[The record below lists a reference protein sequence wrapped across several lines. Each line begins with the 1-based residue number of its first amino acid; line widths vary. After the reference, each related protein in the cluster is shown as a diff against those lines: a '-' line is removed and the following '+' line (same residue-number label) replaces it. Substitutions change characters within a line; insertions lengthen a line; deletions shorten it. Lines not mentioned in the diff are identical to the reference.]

1 VPSNIEVI
9 IGLGNPG
16 HQYQATR
23 HNAGFWFVDALAQ
36 QHGGHFKPD
45 NKFHA
50 EVCKLTI
57 NAHPITLLKPNTF
70 MNRSGQAASTFTHF
84 YKIPMDKVLV
94 AHDELDFPAGKIRL
108 KQGGGHGG
116 HNGLRDI
123 IGLTGNKDFYRLRI
137 GIDHPG
143 HREQVTGHVLSKPA
157 PDELTQIEQSIIH
170 ALDITPLLAQGD
182 LQKAM
187 HRLHNTPKS

>member
-1 VPSNIEVI
+1 
-9 IGLGNPG
+9 
-16 HQYQATR
+16 
-23 HNAGFWFVDALAQ
+23 
-36 QHGGHFKPD
+36 
-45 NKFHA
+45 
-50 EVCKLTI
+50 
-57 NAHPITLLKPNTF
+57 
-70 MNRSGQAASTFTHF
+70 
-84 YKIPMDKVLV
+84 MDKVLV

-123 IGLTGNKDFYRLRI
+123 IGLTGNKDFFRLRI

-157 PDELTQIEQSIIH
+157 PDELTQIEQSLMH
-170 ALDITPLLAQGD
+170 ALDITPLLVQGD

-187 HRLHNTPKS
+187 HRLHNTPNS